1 MIGDTLVAFAALL
14 FVLALM
20 VGMSWAVKRLGLLP
34 GQPRVKG
41 SEKQLEVVESK
52 LLDGRNRLI
61 VVRWKNKEYLIA
73 TNPGGTQTISEA
85 DIAFKELVEKDETP
99 EDKFS

>member
-34 GQPRVKG
+34 GQPRIKG
-41 SEKQLEVVESK
+41 GEKQLEVLESK
-52 LLDGRNRLI
+52 LLDGRNRLV

-99 EDKFS
+99 EDKLS